1 MAKTSKNFTFSLRSR
16 WARRQRRYSWH
27 NGHQRTP
34 RTPWTSWRR
43 RRNGTWRSSGSQRG
57 AWFGRKTWASGLSR
71 SSWAPRQ
78 AWVWRQWGL
87 RCKYLVLRQSYF
99 QKSCYTYIYSI
110 YLKKSYKN
118 RVNYYLANLVLYK
131 NNGTVKRN
139 LSVRNLKLD
148 RYYLWM
154 FYSFVGISAKLAYKE
169 PMRIKLYPLI
179 SI

>member
-1 MAKTSKNFTFSLRSR
+1 MFPFQIFPKFWLYALIWCPMAKTSKGFTFSLRSR

-87 RCKYLVLRQSYF
+87 RCKYFVLRQTYF
-99 QKSCYTYIYSI
+99 QKNSSFIYIYIRLIEKSPINIVVITWQTWLSI
-110 YLKKSYKN
+110 RIMGRLSETG
-118 RVNYYLANLVLYK
+118 LS
-131 NNGTVKRN
+131 GT
-139 LSVRNLKLD
+139 
-148 RYYLWM
+148 
-154 FYSFVGISAKLAYKE
+154 
-169 PMRIKLYPLI
+169 
-179 SI
+179 